1 MNWFRQLKYKTRIGL
16 LLVAIMGIILLNNIS
31 GRSNYA
37 DLNQTMTSLY
47 KDRLM
52 PATYI
57 FRLSDHLYQKKLLH
71 GQPGPGRSALLQQ
84 HDVAIRGLI
93 GDYEATRLT
102 AEERQ
107 QWLTFK
113 QQLQQ
118 YDQAAAQGQTVLAAQ
133 SFDRAL
139 KCLEALS
146 NIQTGEGNQLRQS
159 TSAIISTSA
168 VRSSFEI
175 VLVILLGV
183 VTVLLVGTSK
193 EALLQ
198 RPHKPSLN

>member
-37 DLNQTMTSLY
+37 DLDQSMTSLY

-71 GQPGPGRSALLQQ
+71 DQPAPGQPAQLQQ
-84 HDVAIRGLI
+84 HDAAMRNLIR
-93 GDYEATRLT
+93 DYEATRLT
-102 AEERQ
+102 AEEQQ
-107 QWLTFK
+107 QWLIFK

-118 YDQAAAQGQTVLAAQ
+118 YDRAVTRGQTVLATQ

-146 NIQTGEGNQLRQS
+146 TIQTGEGNQLRQS
-159 TSAIISTSA
+159 SSAIISATA

-175 VLVILLGV
+175 VLVILLGM